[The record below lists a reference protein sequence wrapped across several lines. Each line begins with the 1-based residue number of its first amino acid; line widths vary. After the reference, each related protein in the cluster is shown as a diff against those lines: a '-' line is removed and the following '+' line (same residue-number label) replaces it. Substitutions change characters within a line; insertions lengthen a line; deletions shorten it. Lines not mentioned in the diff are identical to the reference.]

1 MNTVLAPGRGMGARG
16 ARAWAAIR
24 RWAAAA
30 PLALYAALAV
40 PGAQAQELVKLPPP
54 ALVTDLTGT
63 LSAEQRKALDAKL
76 HAFEIAHGSQI
87 ALVMLPT
94 TQPEDIASF
103 GNRLGEAWKLGRKD
117 VGDGLI
123 LIVAKQDKKM
133 RIEVARTLE
142 GAVPDASAKRIV
154 REQLAPAFSQGDFYG
169 GIDRAFDALFR
180 LVEGEGLPAP
190 TAKSGAPASSSGG
203 IDALIPIL
211 VGAVV
216 VGAFLRVMLGRTG
229 ALLAGAGAGG
239 AGWLLV
245 GLPMLLA
252 GGLGVVV
259 AILVLA
265 MGAGGRGLGPIVT
278 GGSHGGWGGGGW
290 GGGGGGGGWSSGGGG
305 DFSGGGASGS
315 WD

>member
-1 MNTVLAPGRGMGARG
+1 MTRFLSRHGRALARTGWLLLLALC
-16 ARAWAAIR
+16 AWACLPIAS
-24 RWAAAA
+24 
-30 PLALYAALAV
+30 
-40 PGAQAQELVKLPPP
+40 AQELVKLPPP

-63 LSAEQRKALDAKL
+63 LSADQRKALEGKL

-87 ALVMLPT
+87 ALVMLPS
-94 TQPEDIASF
+94 TQPEDIAAF
-103 GNRLGEAWKLGRKD
+103 GNRLGESWKLGRKD

-123 LIVAKQDKKM
+123 LIVAKQDKKV

-142 GAVPDASAKRIV
+142 GAVPDASAKRII
-154 REQLAPAFSQGDFYG
+154 REQLAPAFSQGDFYA
-169 GIDRAFDALFR
+169 GIDHAFDALFR

-190 TAKSGAPASSSGG
+190 AAAKASGGASSDGG
-203 IDALIPIL
+203 FNALIPVVIAAII
-211 VGAVV
+211 VGAV
-216 VGAFLRVMLGRTG
+216 LRAVLGRSG

-239 AGWLLV
+239 IAWWLI

-252 GGLGVVV
+252 GGLGAFV

-265 MGAGGRGLGPIVT
+265 MGAGGRVGPMMS
-278 GGSHGGWGGGGW
+278 GGSHGGWGGGW
-290 GGGGGGGGWSSGGGG
+290 GGGWSSGGGG

>member
-1 MNTVLAPGRGMGARG
+1 MLVAMCAMLCLQFLQSAG
-16 ARAWAAIR
+16 
-24 RWAAAA
+24 
-30 PLALYAALAV
+30 
-40 PGAQAQELVKLPPP
+40 AQELVKLPPP

-63 LSAEQRKALDAKL
+63 LSADQRKALDAKL

-87 ALVMLPT
+87 ALVMLPS
-94 TQPEDIASF
+94 TQPEDIAAF
-103 GNRLGEAWKLGRKD
+103 GNRLGETWKLGRKD

-123 LIVAKQDKKM
+123 LIVAKQDKKV

-142 GAVPDASAKRIV
+142 GAVPDASAKRII
-154 REQLAPAFSQGDFYG
+154 REQLAPAFSQGDFYT
-169 GIDRAFDALFR
+169 GIDHAFDALFR
-180 LVEGEGLPAP
+180 LVEGEGLPPPSAQS
-190 TAKSGAPASSSGG
+190 TANAAASDGG
-203 IDALIPIL
+203 LNALIPVVIA
-211 VGAVV
+211 AVV
-216 VGAFLRVMLGRTG
+216 VGAVLRAVLGRSG

-239 AGWLLV
+239 IAWWLI

-252 GGLGVVV
+252 GGLGVFV

-265 MGAGGRGLGPIVT
+265 MGAGGRMGPMMS

-290 GGGGGGGGWSSGGGG
+290 GGGGWGGGGGGGGGGWSSGGGG